1 MYAMLDASKNAEAV
15 EIKKQFCLEVS
26 VEGSID
32 GDHEIFKRRI
42 QVLLVDKRVKKLK
55 IGKYNMK
62 RHGMVWDLY

>member
-1 MYAMLDASKNAEAV
+1 MCTMLDASKNAEVV
-15 EIKKQFCLEVS
+15 ERKKQFCLKVS

-62 RHGMVWDLY
+62 RHGVIWELY